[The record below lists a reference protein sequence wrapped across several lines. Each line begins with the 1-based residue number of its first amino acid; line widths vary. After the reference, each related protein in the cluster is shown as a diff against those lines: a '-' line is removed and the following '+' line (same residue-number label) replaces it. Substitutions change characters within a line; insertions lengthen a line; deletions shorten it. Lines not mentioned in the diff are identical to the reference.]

1 MVFAPGQVDRAD
13 VGDTGRYTCEALNQV
28 GRSEKHYNLNVW
40 GEGLPGWAGLGL
52 ALKPRAE
59 GGAALSGSQDTAFP
73 SPTLSPGA
81 LSHPGPQLPALLTSA
96 PCLLSPSSVPLTGA
110 AHPDRDRGAPRQALL
125 RLSGRSLPQ
134 DLLEEGR

>member
-73 SPTLSPGA
+73 MTHGQARAGNQGFRPPPHASQLGGA
-81 LSHPGPQLPALLTSA
+81 LGTHRGTALSLCAGQGRRTHS
-96 PCLLSPSSVPLTGA
+96 
-110 AHPDRDRGAPRQALL
+110 RGTFT
-125 RLSGRSLPQ
+125 
-134 DLLEEGR
+134 